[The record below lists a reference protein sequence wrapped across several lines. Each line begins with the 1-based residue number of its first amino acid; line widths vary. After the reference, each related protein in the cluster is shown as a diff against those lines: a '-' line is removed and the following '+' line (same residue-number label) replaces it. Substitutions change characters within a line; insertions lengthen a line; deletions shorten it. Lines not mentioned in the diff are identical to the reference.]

1 VFATMFSSSMGYG
14 AAGPAGP
21 RRRLGLREGAGAG
34 WRSARLGSA
43 RSDRTAAS
51 GASRA
56 AAAARRSLSAPSR
69 GPPGLRHAPPR
80 PAFCLLYLANNW
92 ASAPRAVFPLDK
104 PLIIPR
110 PRS

>member
-1 VFATMFSSSMGYG
+1 MSVIEGFRGTEGRGGHPWPEQRPGS
-14 AAGPAGP
+14 GP
-21 RRRLGLREGAGAG
+21 EDC
-34 WRSARLGSA
+34 SC
-43 RSDRTAAS
+43 TAS

-92 ASAPRAVFPLDK
+92 ASAPRAVFPLDE